1 MTEVFWVGFYT
12 SAIAFV
18 LALSRQIY
26 KSKCKSFRC
35 CGCELMRDTNAE
47 EKIDELELERHAE
60 EKSNDKV

>member
-26 KSKCKSFRC
+26 KSKCQSLKC